1 MLKTKYGYF
10 YFIIGLILSTM
21 IMFDAFSQKKTE
33 LIRKL
38 KFANSW
44 YEGDCK
50 LLNKQLDNY
59 LNNLTP
65 SAKHIF
71 AIITPHAGYLY
82 SGAIAGNAYATI
94 AKLKPKRIFLLG
106 PSHYVGFEGVML
118 PQYNSFATP
127 CGHME
132 IDQNVIKELKKNK
145 LFQISNEIHANE
157 HSLEI
162 QLPFIYKL
170 FPDAKLIPLIV
181 GTIPNE
187 DILSQI
193 SLILKKNINE
203 SDLIIISSD
212 FTHYGPRYDYIP
224 FTENI
229 NTNLQKL
236 DMKAY
241 DSISKIDAHQFL
253 NFQTTTKD
261 TICGMYPIAIL
272 LKLLPKDAQAH
283 LIKYTTSNEV
293 IHEESHNCVSY
304 MAINFTVPDKVNSN
318 SDIFMQKNYLLNL
331 AKETLTDF
339 VTKNSIKK
347 IDAQKL
353 PIDLK
358 DDKGVFVTLY
368 KIDDNGE
375 KNLRG
380 CIGNI
385 FPVKPLYQAIIDNT
399 ILAASR
405 DNRFLPVTANELAK
419 IKIEI
424 NILTKPKPVN
434 SFNDIKL
441 GVDGIILNKDDAT
454 AVFLPEVATEYN
466 WTLSQTL
473 TQLSIKAGL
482 DASAWQKNCK
492 FSVFQSVVLK

>member
-170 FPDAKLIPLIV
+170 FPDAKLIPLILFSSSRS
-181 GTIPNE
+181 TCS
-187 DILSQI
+187 LTI
-193 SLILKKNINE
+193 SLI
-203 SDLIIISSD
+203 
-212 FTHYGPRYDYIP
+212 
-224 FTENI
+224 
-229 NTNLQKL
+229 
-236 DMKAY
+236 
-241 DSISKIDAHQFL
+241 
-253 NFQTTTKD
+253 
-261 TICGMYPIAIL
+261 PIEFGRA
-272 LKLLPKDAQAH
+272 
-283 LIKYTTSNEV
+283 
-293 IHEESHNCVSY
+293 
-304 MAINFTVPDKVNSN
+304 
-318 SDIFMQKNYLLNL
+318 
-331 AKETLTDF
+331 
-339 VTKNSIKK
+339 
-347 IDAQKL
+347 
-353 PIDLK
+353 
-358 DDKGVFVTLY
+358 
-368 KIDDNGE
+368 
-375 KNLRG
+375 
-380 CIGNI
+380 
-385 FPVKPLYQAIIDNT
+385 
-399 ILAASR
+399 
-405 DNRFLPVTANELAK
+405 
-419 IKIEI
+419 
-424 NILTKPKPVN
+424 
-434 SFNDIKL
+434 
-441 GVDGIILNKDDAT
+441 
-454 AVFLPEVATEYN
+454 
-466 WTLSQTL
+466 
-473 TQLSIKAGL
+473 
-482 DASAWQKNCK
+482 
-492 FSVFQSVVLK
+492 